1 MIKDVIIN
9 VKGVQGIDD
18 QTDTVELTTEGR
30 FGIKNCK
37 YYLSYEEGQLIEN
50 GLCKTKIYINS
61 SDSVV
66 LQRKGAIES
75 RMEIEKDKRNV
86 SLYVTPVGEL
96 SIGIYGEKVEINLNE
111 SGGSINLAY
120 TIDSDLRLI
129 SRNTVEITV
138 KEVEKCQ

>member
-1 MIKDVIIN
+1 MIKDVIIK
-9 VKGVQGIDD
+9 VKGIQGIDD
-18 QTDTVELTTEGR
+18 QTDTIELTTEGR
-30 FGIKNCK
+30 FGVKNGK
-37 YYLSYEEGQLIEN
+37 YFLSYEEGQLIEN

-61 SDSVV
+61 SNSVL
-66 LQRKGAIES
+66 LQRSGAIES
-75 RMEIEKDKRNV
+75 RMEIEKDKRNA
-86 SLYVTPVGEL
+86 SFYVTPVGEL
-96 SIGIYGEKVEINLNE
+96 FIGIYGEKVEVNLDE